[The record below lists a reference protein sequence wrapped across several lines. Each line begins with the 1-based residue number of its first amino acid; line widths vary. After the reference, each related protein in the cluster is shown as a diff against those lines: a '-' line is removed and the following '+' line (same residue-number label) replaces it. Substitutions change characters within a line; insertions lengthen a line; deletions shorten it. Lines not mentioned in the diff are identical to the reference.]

1 MSLLLLSLLL
11 LSLLLL
17 SLSLLSLSLSLLLL
31 LLLSLMSLSAT
42 HAMCVPGC
50 DDGFVFRAPS
60 LRPGKREKPPREVD
74 WPKYLVFFSKIFKPK

>member
-60 LRPGKREKPPREVD
+60 LRSGKQEKPPREVD